1 VREFTG
7 AILNPYDLQDLLDR
21 LTHHATQ
28 VLSAGGAGIML
39 ADEDGELEFVAASQE
54 RIVEVERLQA
64 RLRQGVC
71 HEAFSANEVVHLADA
86 AADPRWPEYTRLVVE
101 SGFRSVLG
109 IPLNAV
115 GQTIGVINIYRVPP
129 GTWSSADVGAAEIIA
144 AMGAGYLLN
153 ANQMR
158 AQTTLAE
165 QLRSAIDA
173 REVIGQAKGIL
184 MARNGIDGDQA
195 FELLRRMSQ
204 GSDRKLREVAEDV
217 IERQGEGA

>member
-21 LTHHATQ
+21 LTHHATK

-39 ADEDGELEFVAASQE
+39 ADDDGELEFVAASQE
-54 RIVEVERLQA
+54 RIVDIERLQA

-71 HEAFSANEVVHLADA
+71 HEAFSGNEVVHLVDA
-86 AADPRWPEYTRLVVE
+86 ATDPRWPEYTRLVAE

-115 GQTIGVINIYRVPP
+115 GQTIGVINIYRAPP